1 MSENGDVTSQAQHH
15 SHGKQHLKRCMLRRL
30 RKIGSDCTDVTCC
43 GRLFHIWAAA
53 TGKARSPNVDHRVRR
68 MTSDDDDAERSRHR
82 ASKSIGS
89 RIRQQRTTVLLPA
102 DTGKESELVVNRLSR
117 LQPVKFV
124 KERSE

>member
-1 MSENGDVTSQAQHH
+1 VSEYDNVTSQAQRH

-102 DTGKESELVVNRLSR
+102 DTGQGERACSQSSQPPSTSEVR
-117 LQPVKFV
+117 
-124 KERSE
+124 EGEE